1 MKDLI
6 VLCGTSH
13 SGKSDYARQYEVTHT
28 IISSDEIRAE
38 LGVKYGEAEDK
49 VWQIFA
55 ARKFEA
61 MLRLDN
67 IILDACHISKRARSH
82 SLQGPNAHHRKIC
95 VAFDLPLR
103 TIRERCCKEERV
115 CLKEVERM
123 WKDFQDN
130 KPTAEQLKREGFDE
144 VYFIRKRPV
153 RIIRFDAWSQSND
166 KYA

>member
-38 LGVKYGEAEDK
+38 LGVKYREAEDK

-67 IILDACHISKRARSH
+67 VILDACHISKRARSH
-82 SLQGPNAHHRKIC
+82 SLQGPNAHHRKTC
-95 VAFDLPLR
+95 NLPRTTRALPKRKRGYGVLPEWFFAF
-103 TIRERCCKEERV
+103 
-115 CLKEVERM
+115 LKEIDRPPCCRCLLLYARWFLPSVVSPRLGVFPYSCQERS
-123 WKDFQDN
+123 N
-130 KPTAEQLKREGFDE
+130 PAVRE
-144 VYFIRKRPV
+144 
-153 RIIRFDAWSQSND
+153 
-166 KYA
+166 